1 MKRDMIDLTD
11 SIILRCKLTRP
22 EVAGLRRNEFVV
34 ACVTDIELD
43 IEDYP
48 AKSWQ
53 SSWASWKVGD
63 VPAVSAELQQH
74 IVFNGMCCSLLT
86 RVVAICLAYAIYGRL
101 HSGDY
106 PDLVPYQ
113 D

>member
-43 IEDYP
+43 IERLSGEEL
-48 AKSWQ
+48 AIVMGELES
-53 SSWASWKVGD
+53 GD
-63 VPAVSAELQQH
+63 VPAVSQSCSSTLSLT
-74 IVFNGMCCSLLT
+74 VCGCSLLT